1 MEGLLAR
8 YALSLMNKGRR
19 LEAVELY
26 RRANRPTDSALL
38 IGDIAEQ
45 VARKEVQPALAK
57 RLHVLSALEIE
68 RHRKVGICLH
78 HVISLNCYDLF
89 PLSLFLTV
97 SPENT

>member
-1 MEGLLAR
+1 MCCKVEGLLAR

-68 RHRKVGICLH
+68 RHRKVCLC
-78 HVISLNCYDLF
+78 L
-89 PLSLFLTV
+89 PLIAL
-97 SPENT
+97 PN